1 MATINI
7 MSPKQ
12 ALATYATRAADSDLL
27 LPGLAVGRG
36 RRGALVMPGI
46 MYVGVVVVVVDA
58 DAVFV
63 VNAVGAGNGDDRI
76 GPPAGAIVML

>member
-7 MSPKQ
+7 MPPKQ

-27 LPGLAVGRG
+27 LVGLAVGRG

-46 MYVGVVVVVVDA
+46 VYVVVVVVDA

-63 VNAVGAGNGDDRI
+63 VDAVGAGNGDDRI
-76 GPPAGAIVML
+76 GPPLGAIVML